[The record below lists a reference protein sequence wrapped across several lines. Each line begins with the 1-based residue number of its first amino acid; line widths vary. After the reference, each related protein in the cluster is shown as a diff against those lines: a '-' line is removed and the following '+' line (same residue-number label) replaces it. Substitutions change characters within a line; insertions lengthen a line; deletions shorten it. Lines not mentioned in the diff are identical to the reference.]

1 MLTEYKFRSLYSTGE
16 KNSPIEFFTNALS
29 RSDHF
34 DLGLGFFSSA
44 SINVLCLGFA
54 RFISNGG
61 RMRLYINQFLSD
73 NDYKAMIATPRVI
86 EDSVIKDFHAM
97 LNLLSKR
104 DEHFFNC
111 LSFLISTGRI
121 DIRIV
126 IPKTGGIAHQKFGV
140 FTDEFGNKVSFIG
153 SLNLTA
159 SALTSRNIESISCQV
174 SWKGAE
180 EDISEYEE
188 LFNSIFTGEKENI
201 TVLKAD
207 QLTQE
212 IIKAF
217 PSPDEKTIINEE
229 EKLIKEWHEQSS
241 GKQTI
246 DSVVSLENDDDPH
259 FPFPTGAFPYQ
270 IEAYQSWRNNGY
282 TGIFAMA
289 TGTGKT
295 ITSLNCVLE
304 EYKNSGKY
312 RMLILVPSNDLVS
325 QWVGEVGK
333 FNFKNVYVVNGMND
347 WRKSL
352 TELKNEVGWGIERN
366 YVIISTYVSFTDP
379 SFQNLIKKLN
389 DSEMILIADEA
400 HNVGSAS
407 VRKAFDVLP
416 IRKRIALSA
425 TPSRKYDEEGTRAI
439 EEYFHDVPPYCYSFS
454 MERAI
459 KEGRLMH
466 YLYYPRI
473 AYLNDSE
480 MKRYTSYTRQLLS
493 YFDAKEKKFKESQ
506 EVIDLLMKR
515 KRVIHKAQDKYRVF
529 MSIIDELVAN
539 EKTKYCFVYTP
550 EGVDYGSGEEEKILE
565 KMKEL
570 VFEKYPEIRTNTFLG
585 GDSGRKDK
593 LRAFSE
599 GQIDMLFAMKCLDE
613 GVDVPRA
620 EVGIFTSSTGNP
632 RQFIQRRGRL
642 LRTHPDKTFAYIF
655 DTIIVPAASSD
666 SEHNMYEMERSLVR
680 NELMRVAYFASLSDN
695 YYEAKKA
702 LSGILD
708 YYKIEISTLI
718 SELQNQ

>member
-1 MLTEYKFRSLYSTGE
+1 MLTEYNFRSLYSTGE
-16 KNSPIEFFTNALS
+16 KNSPVEFFTNALS

-61 RMRLYINQFLSD
+61 RMRLYINQFLSE
-73 NDYKAMIATPRVI
+73 NDYKALVTTPHAI

-126 IPKTGGIAHQKFGV
+126 IPKAGGIAHQKFGV
-140 FTDEFGNKVSFIG
+140 FTDENGNKVSFIG

-159 SALTSRNIESISCQV
+159 SALTSRNIESISCLV

-180 EDISEYEE
+180 DSISEYED

-201 TVLKAD
+201 IVLKAD

-217 PSPDEKTIINEE
+217 PSPDEKTIIDEE
-229 EKLIKEWHEQSS
+229 DKLIKEWHEQSS
-241 GKQTI
+241 AKQTI
-246 DSVVSLENDDDPH
+246 ESVVAKENDEPH

-333 FNFKNVYVVNGMND
+333 FNFQNVYVVNGMND

-389 DSEMILIADEA
+389 DSVFVAFF
-400 HNVGSAS
+400 G
-407 VRKAFDVLP
+407 VRHKV
-416 IRKRIALSA
+416 S
-425 TPSRKYDEEGTRAI
+425 T
-439 EEYFHDVPPYCYSFS
+439 SF
-454 MERAI
+454 I
-459 KEGRLMH
+459 
-466 YLYYPRI
+466 
-473 AYLNDSE
+473 
-480 MKRYTSYTRQLLS
+480 
-493 YFDAKEKKFKESQ
+493 
-506 EVIDLLMKR
+506 V
-515 KRVIHKAQDKYRVF
+515 
-529 MSIIDELVAN
+529 
-539 EKTKYCFVYTP
+539 
-550 EGVDYGSGEEEKILE
+550 
-565 KMKEL
+565 
-570 VFEKYPEIRTNTFLG
+570 TN
-585 GDSGRKDK
+585 
-593 LRAFSE
+593 
-599 GQIDMLFAMKCLDE
+599 I
-613 GVDVPRA
+613 
-620 EVGIFTSSTGNP
+620 
-632 RQFIQRRGRL
+632 
-642 LRTHPDKTFAYIF
+642 
-655 DTIIVPAASSD
+655 
-666 SEHNMYEMERSLVR
+666 
-680 NELMRVAYFASLSDN
+680 
-695 YYEAKKA
+695 
-702 LSGILD
+702 
-708 YYKIEISTLI
+708 
-718 SELQNQ
+718 NQH